1 MVSTPIGA
9 PTSYNQ
15 TPVSY
20 PSPLLQ
26 SFVNLYSQSQ
36 SYPIPQTPTLPQK
49 YPISPPLTQVQSAPQ
64 PIIATPPASI
74 QPSNSPPQQ
83 TAQMP
88 FYQPTDPYIQNI
100 PNLLGTQ
107 PSSPPGQHTF
117 PVLYNAPQLQE
128 TDVQPLSLYSEY
140 VDNPYNMSTL
150 VAQESTVETQCTDVI
165 NRNSVNLEGV
175 SAEDYNTNMF
185 QSSSYFASD
194 SNTDFISGSE
204 MLFACDKT
212 ERRDSGVCDSANIPF
227 VSNPEFKTTT
237 T

>member
-15 TPVSY
+15 PPVSY

-36 SYPIPQTPTLPQK
+36 SYPIPQTPTLPQN
-49 YPISPPLTQVQSAPQ
+49 YPISPPLTQSQSAPQ
-64 PIIATPPASI
+64 PIIATPPAPI
-74 QPSNSPPQQ
+74 QPSNTPPQQ
-83 TAQMP
+83 TAQVP
-88 FYQPTDPYIQNI
+88 FYQPIQNI

-107 PSSPPGQHTF
+107 PSSPPVQHTF

-150 VAQESTVETQCTDVI
+150 VAQVPTVETQSTDVI
-165 NRNSVNLEGV
+165 NRNSVNFEGV

-194 SNTDFISGSE
+194 SSADFIPSGSE

-212 ERRDSGVCDSANIPF
+212 ERRAPGVCDSANIPF
-227 VSNPEFKTTT
+227 VSNPELKTTT